1 MEGISMGV
9 FVEFVA
15 NIGLAA
21 VKDKLNDAVAE
32 KCARDRLLSYLTQ
45 QNSLNFSVSLQVL
58 QFQKR
63 LRRKIIF

>member
-9 FVEFVA
+9 FFEFVA

-21 VKDKLNDAVAE
+21 VKDKLNDAIAE

-45 QNSLNFSVSLQVL
+45 QNSLNFSVSLDEEIDFGGL
-58 QFQKR
+58 AEY
-63 LRRKIIF
+63 IT